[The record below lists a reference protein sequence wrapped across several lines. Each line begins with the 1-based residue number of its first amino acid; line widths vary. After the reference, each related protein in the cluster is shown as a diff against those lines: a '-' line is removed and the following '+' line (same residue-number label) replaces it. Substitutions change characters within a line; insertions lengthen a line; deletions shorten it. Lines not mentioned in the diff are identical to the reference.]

1 VIEQKPKD
9 LLPGWLRFMKGVV
22 DSEDLPLSIAREK
35 AQDSLLL
42 KKMNDVLTRKVRNRL
57 CQSSFSSSA
66 CQVLRY
72 LSERLQREPEEYT
85 EWYKEF
91 HTFIKEGICTD
102 QAYQEQLAKL
112 LMFETSVGVEG
123 EVITLDHYIARC
135 SPEQKNIY
143 YLIAP
148 DRK

>member
-57 CQSSFSSSA
+57 CQSSFSSPA